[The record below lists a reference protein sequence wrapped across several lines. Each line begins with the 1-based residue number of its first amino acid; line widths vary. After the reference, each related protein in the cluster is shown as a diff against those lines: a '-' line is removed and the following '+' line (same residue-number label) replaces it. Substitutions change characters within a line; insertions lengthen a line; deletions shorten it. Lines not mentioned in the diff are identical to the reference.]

1 MTIIGYATVST
12 TDQNTES
19 QVERLKRAGCE
30 IVREEKV
37 SGRSRDGRTELE
49 TILEFIRP
57 GDALEVVKL
66 DKLGRIKISAMRSN
80 LGPGPIKSLA

>member
-19 QVERLKRAGCE
+19 QVERLRRAGCE
-30 IVREEKV
+30 IVQEEKV

-66 DKLGRIKISAMRSN
+66 DNLGRIKISAMRSN
-80 LGPGPIKSLA
+80 LGV